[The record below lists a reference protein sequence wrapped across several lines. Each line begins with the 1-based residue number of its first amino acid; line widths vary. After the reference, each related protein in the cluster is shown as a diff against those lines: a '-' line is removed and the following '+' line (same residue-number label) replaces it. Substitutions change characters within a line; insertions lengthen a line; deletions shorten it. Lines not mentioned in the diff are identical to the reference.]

1 MSYRTLLAAVAVHAK
16 RQGVADLALRYNPLV
31 RLRVARTIQRFE
43 RADLDG
49 RRLLS
54 RQLTA
59 RAIAAARRSTYGRAF
74 ADHYD
79 DWPLLKKDMVRDDP
93 SAFFR
98 HKILKAPAA
107 TGGTSGT
114 PLLLQRSTELVAAE
128 QTFLDRLLGPGGPP
142 WSTAR
147 IAILRGDQ
155 VKDPQDQRPPFG
167 IQTHFGRR
175 MLLSGVH
182 LAPKNFSWYIDAL
195 RCFRPQV
202 LVAYPNQAMN
212 LLHLLEQTGERIQF
226 DAVITTSEVLTPD
239 LRAALARDL
248 GAQVYDHY
256 GQAERVCLATSACD
270 QTYHFDP
277 AYGRVELIPADWY
290 DAGEGRKAVSIV
302 GTAFWNDAMPLV
314 RYDTG
319 DLAIVPATAGLEE
332 YEQIA
337 LGLKPF
343 LGIAGRADEF
353 VLTPDGLRIC
363 GLNQIPREVANL
375 LQVQIV
381 QESLDRIIVRAVT
394 RQAFNAT
401 DQARLLANIRAKIPP
416 SMTFSLEPTE
426 CLVRTPA
433 GKAPFVIRRLS

>member
-1 MSYRTLLAAVAVHAK
+1 MSYRTFLATVAGHAK
-16 RQGVADLALRYNPLV
+16 RQGVADLAFRYNPLV
-31 RLRVARTIQRFE
+31 RSRVARTIQHFE

-54 RQLTA
+54 GQLTA
-59 RAIAAARRSTYGRAF
+59 RAIAVARRSAYGRAF
-74 ADHYD
+74 ADRYD
-79 DWPLLKKDMVRDDP
+79 DWPLLKRDVVRNDP

-114 PLLLQRSTELVAAE
+114 PLLLQRSTESVAAE

-147 IAILRGDQ
+147 IVILRGDQ
-155 VKDPQDQRPPFG
+155 VKDPQDQQPPFG

-195 RCFRPQV
+195 RSFRPQI

-212 LLHLLEQTGERIQF
+212 LLHLLDQTGEHIKF
-226 DAVITTSEVLTPD
+226 DAVVTTSEVLTPD
-239 LRAALARDL
+239 LRAALERDL

-270 QTYHFDP
+270 QTYYFDP

-290 DAGEGRKAVSIV
+290 DAGEERRAVSIV

-314 RYDTG
+314 RYETG
-319 DLAIVPATAGLEE
+319 DLAIVPAAAGPEE

-343 LGIAGRADEF
+343 LGIAGRTDEF
-353 VLTPDGLRIC
+353 VLTPDGLRVC

-381 QESLDRIIVRAVT
+381 QESLGHITVHAVT
-394 RQAFNAT
+394 RPTFNAS
-401 DQARLLANIRAKIPP
+401 DRARLLTNIRAKIPP
-416 SMTFSLEPTE
+416 SMTFHLEPAE

-433 GKAPFVIRRLS
+433 GKTPFIIRRLA